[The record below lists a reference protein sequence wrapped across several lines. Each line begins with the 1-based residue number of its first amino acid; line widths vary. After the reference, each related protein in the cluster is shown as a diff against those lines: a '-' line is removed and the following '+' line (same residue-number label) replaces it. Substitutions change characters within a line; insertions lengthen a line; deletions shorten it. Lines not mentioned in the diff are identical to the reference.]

1 MLVLVAVVVAEV
13 EGTEEDG
20 IHGDL
25 MKCNEVCLERTDL
38 PRGAVVVLA
47 QAVGRL
53 RPRVP
58 CAVGLGAIPYAVSAS
73 RRTESPNERWGKA
86 KSPHENRDPGRC

>member
-13 EGTEEDG
+13 GVTEEDG

-25 MKCNEVCLERTDL
+25 MKCNEVCLEGTDHS
-38 PRGAVVVLA
+38 RVAVVVLA

-73 RRTESPNERWGKA
+73 RRTEPPKERWGKA
-86 KSPHENRDPGRC
+86 KSPQENKDPWRC